1 MENVFVF
8 CVFLTSQHFWL
19 ASYFWIAH
27 FIDFGEIM
35 YLLAL
40 PSPIKSKGV
49 SVIQDYNGI
58 LSLGNSSLMLESP
71 EEKIGKANPL

>member
-1 MENVFVF
+1 MMESVFVF

-19 ASYFWIAH
+19 ANYFWIAH

-40 PSPIKSKGV
+40 PSPVKSKGV
-49 SVIQDYNGI
+49 SVIDLLQDINYLIYLHN
-58 LSLGNSSLMLESP
+58 LESRQCLTH
-71 EEKIGKANPL
+71 GRHFL